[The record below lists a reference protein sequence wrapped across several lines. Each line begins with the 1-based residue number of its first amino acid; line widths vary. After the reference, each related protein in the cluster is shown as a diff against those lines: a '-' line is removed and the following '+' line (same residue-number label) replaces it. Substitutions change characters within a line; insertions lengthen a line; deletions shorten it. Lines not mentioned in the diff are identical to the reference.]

1 MASES
6 EPNDKDGGQASAFH
20 GGRLIARRLKAH
32 GVSRLFTLSGG
43 HLFSI
48 YDGCRSEGIEIVD
61 VRHESTA
68 AFAAEGWAKVTREPG
83 VCALT
88 AGPGVTNGMSAMG
101 SAQANHSP
109 MVVLGGRAPA
119 GRWGMGSLQEIDH
132 VPFVRPLS
140 KLAVTPESTAEIPGL
155 VDEAMATALE
165 PFGGPTFVDFPMDYV
180 FMEAAE
186 PEGLAE
192 GRAPGGVAGAPWAA
206 GTNKAAGADGDAIE
220 RVAELLGEAERPVV
234 MAGTDLYWGHGEQAL
249 VELIEA
255 LGIPVFV
262 NGLARGCVPADHELF
277 YSRARSH
284 ALQGAD
290 VALVIG
296 VPMDFRLGFGGSF
309 GEGTEIVV
317 IDVAEPER
325 PHPRPVAAELYG
337 SLPATLADLRAA
349 TVVAAGGRGSG
360 AGGAGTGAIGG
371 AGVGA
376 GERALNTAVW
386 LQDLRAVENE
396 RREAERVELADD
408 RAPLHPMRV
417 YAELARVLDRDA
429 IVIGDGGDFV
439 SYAGRVVD
447 SYQPGCWLDPGPFG
461 CLGAGPGYALAAK
474 LARPDRQVVLLLGDG
489 AFGFAGMEFDTL
501 ARHGVNV
508 VGVMGNNGIWALE
521 KHPME
526 FLYGYSVAA
535 ELRPATRYDEMVRA
549 LGGHGE
555 LVERPQDLVPALER
569 ALQADGP
576 ALVNVLTDPA
586 VVYPRKS
593 NLA

>member
-1 MASES
+1 MSSEGAQEQDS
-6 EPNDKDGGQASAFH
+6 FH

-48 YDGCRSEGIEIVD
+48 YDGCREEGIDIVD

-68 AFAAEGWAKVTREPG
+68 AFAAEGWAKVTRETG

-88 AGPGVTNGMSAMG
+88 AGPGVTNGMSAMA

-119 GRWGMGSLQEIDH
+119 LRWGQGSLQEIDH
-132 VPFVRPLS
+132 VPFVRPLT
-140 KLAVTPESTAEIPGL
+140 KLAVTPGSTAEIPGL
-155 VDEAMATALE
+155 VDDAFAAAAA
-165 PFGGPTFVDFPMDYV
+165 PHGGPAFVDFPLDYV
-180 FMEAAE
+180 FMEAPE
-186 PEGLAE
+186 PMEAGPSVAAA
-192 GRAPGGVAGAPWAA
+192 APR
-206 GTNKAAGADGDAIE
+206 GADVE
-220 RVAELLGEAERPVV
+220 RAAELLKAAERPVI

-249 VELIEA
+249 MELAET
-255 LGIPVFV
+255 LRIPVFL

-277 YSRARSH
+277 FSRARSQ
-284 ALQGAD
+284 ALKGAD

-309 GEGTEIVV
+309 GEDTEIVV
-317 IDVAEPER
+317 IDTVEPER
-325 PHPRPVAAELYG
+325 AHPRAVAAECYG
-337 SLPATLADLRAA
+337 SLSVTLTDLRSASGAQALASEGWVADLRA
-349 TVVAAGGRGSG
+349 TES
-360 AGGAGTGAIGG
+360 
-371 AGVGA
+371 
-376 GERALNTAVW
+376 
-386 LQDLRAVENE
+386 E
-396 RREAERVELADD
+396 RREAERVEMEDG
-408 RAPLHPMRV
+408 RSPLHPMRL
-417 YAELARVLDRDA
+417 YAELAKTLDRDA

-461 CLGAGPGYALAAK
+461 CLGTGPGYALAAK
-474 LARPDRQVVLLLGDG
+474 LAHPERQVVLIVGDG
-489 AFGFAGMEFDTL
+489 AFGFSGMEFDTL

-508 VGVMGNNGIWALE
+508 VAVMGNNGIWALE

-535 ELRPATRYDEMVRA
+535 ELRPETPYEQIVEA
-549 LGGHGE
+549 LGGYGE
-555 LVERPQDLVPALER
+555 MVGRPEDVAPAIER
-569 ALQADGP
+569 AFAADKP
-576 ALVNVLTDPA
+576 ALVNVLTDPT
-586 VVYPRKS
+586 VVYPRRS